1 MLGAGG
7 VAKAIGAGVVKN
19 GGILTVAS
27 RSHSRAKELAEK
39 LECQHVNW
47 ENRGAQY
54 ADVLINC
61 TPVGMHPN
69 VDESPFADNWLR
81 EGMLVFDTIYNPE
94 NTLLIKQAKQRECRT
109 VTGLEMFIRQAA
121 SQFELFTGEPAPI
134 EQMRETLR
142 RELSP
147 VRLNP

>member
-1 MLGAGG
+1 VGSWP
-7 VAKAIGAGVVKN
+7 
-19 GGILTVAS
+19 TS
-27 RSHSRAKELAEK
+27 
-39 LECQHVNW
+39 
-47 ENRGAQY
+47 GAQF

-69 VDESPFADNWLR
+69 VDDTPFPDNWLR

-94 NTLLIKQAKQRECRT
+94 NTLLIKQAKQRDCHT

-121 SQFELFTGEPAPI
+121 AQFELFTTQPSPI
-134 EQMRETLR
+134 ELMRQTLR

-147 VRLNP
+147 VRFNP